1 MEKCRS
7 EGAEMVYLDYVGL
20 SWSVGAEE
28 KKAKPL
34 ISHSIRSERSAISLR
49 AKSRR
54 ASKVGFEF

>member
-7 EGAEMVYLDYVGL
+7 EGAEMVYLDDVGL

-54 ASKVGFEF
+54 AS